1 MTHQF
6 HFTSSSIAPEKV
18 DALAEAK
25 GYDTRAAYLRALIRE
40 DAQRQDMEL

>member
-1 MTHQF
+1 VTHQY

-18 DALAEAK
+18 DALAEES

-40 DAQRQDMEL
+40 DAQRKDMEI